1 MSRSLTESLQQD
13 RFIVV
18 ATHREKGLVRVRSES
33 EACTDLAC
41 HEETVVVTED
51 GRDGGIA
58 ALCPGDIV
66 RVVEGAG
73 RPQEIVV
80 VRRVWEELS
89 SPEF

>member
-1 MSRSLTESLQQD
+1 MSKSLTESLQQD
-13 RFIVV
+13 RFVVV
-18 ATHREKGLVRVRSES
+18 ATDREKGLVRVRSES
-33 EACTDLAC
+33 DVCADLAC
-41 HEETVVVTED
+41 HEETVVVTDE
-51 GRDGGIA
+51 GRDGGVA

-66 RVVEGAG
+66 RVLERAG